1 MLTPAC
7 HALLQEEKA
16 RTDMIREV
24 IAKEKEVSSAVK
36 KLLADLTN
44 ERQQHELEVEE
55 RNEIIAKLKE
65 ELQDVRTKSSI
76 ETK

>member
-1 MLTPAC
+1 
-7 HALLQEEKA
+7 
-16 RTDMIREV
+16 MIREV

>member
-1 MLTPAC
+1 
-7 HALLQEEKA
+7 
-16 RTDMIREV
+16 MIREV
-24 IAKEKEVSSAVK
+24 IAKEKEVGSAVK
-36 KLLADLTN
+36 KRLADLTN

>member
-1 MLTPAC
+1 
-7 HALLQEEKA
+7 
-16 RTDMIREV
+16 MIREV

-36 KLLADLTN
+36 KLLTDLTN
-44 ERQQHELEVEE
+44 ERATHEREVEE

-76 ETK
+76 ETKCGRAAREDG